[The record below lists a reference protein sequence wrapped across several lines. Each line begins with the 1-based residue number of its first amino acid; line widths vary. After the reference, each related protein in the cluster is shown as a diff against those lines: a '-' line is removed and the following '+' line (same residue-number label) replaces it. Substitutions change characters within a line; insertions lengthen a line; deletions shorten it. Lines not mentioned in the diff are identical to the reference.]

1 MSFASIL
8 GTLLIRPLQLV
19 FEVIFTIANRV
30 VGDPG
35 LSIIALSLAMNF
47 LVLPLYR
54 RADAMQEEERDMELR
69 LHDGVSHI
77 KKTFRGDERMMILQT
92 YYRQNNYKPTYVLR
106 GATSLFLEIPFFIAA
121 YRFLSGLQLLHG
133 VSFGPIADLGR
144 PDGLLTIAGYTV
156 NVLPIIMTLINLI
169 SCVIFTK
176 GSLLKTKIQLYSM
189 AVFFLFFLYTSPAG
203 LVFYWT
209 LNNAFSLVK
218 TIFYKLKHA
227 DIILRIMASV
237 AGIAAAV
244 YGIGFYHMPTLRRT
258 AFFIAG
264 ALLLQLPLL
273 TKLIRRAKKNP
284 KDRKAQPNRA
294 LFITCAIFMAVL
306 TGAVIPSTMIKA
318 SPQEFVDL
326 TLFCHPTWYVVS
338 AFCFAVGT
346 FVIWMGIFYWLAKPS
361 SKVWFDRAMLVL
373 CGAST
378 VNYMFFGRDLGNLGA
393 NLKYDEG
400 LNFDLSDQLINLAV
414 LCAVA
419 ALLIFLAIKLR
430 RHMTMIVAAGVAA
443 FMCMS
448 GVNLAGIASSVSA
461 LQSANAA
468 ADEMPEFTMS
478 RKGKNVIV
486 LMLDRGMGA
495 YMPYIFNEKPELKE
509 QFAGFTVYSNTISFG
524 KKTNFASPA
533 LFGGYEYTP
542 AKLNSR
548 SDMSLMEKQNESL
561 KVMPVLFDQNGYN
574 STVFDPTYAGYQ
586 WIPDLSIY
594 DDHPTIH
601 KYITKGKFT
610 DPDLKRE
617 AIENNKRN
625 FFCFGITKAAP
636 LFCQMTLYYY
646 GNYNKGDL
654 GKTESYVG
662 QTVED
667 SYKSTGLSRE
677 FMEPY
682 NVLASLSNITK
693 ISTEESNNFLM
704 MTNDTTH
711 EPMMLSE
718 PDYTPSDTVDNTEY
732 EASHSDRFTLDG
744 RTLKME
750 SSVDFIHY
758 QANMASLLR
767 LGEWFDYMRDCGVWN
782 NTRIIIVSD
791 HGHSMEQLEELI
803 NPDGFNVM
811 NVYPL
816 LMVKDFGATEFS
828 FSDEFMTNAD
838 VPTLATDG
846 VIDNPTNP
854 FTGNAIN
861 SADKTLHD
869 QYIFLSDIWNTSEN
883 DGNTFRP
890 GKWYTVHDNIW
901 DSSNWQLISEDAVLT
916 EEK

>member
-8 GTLLIRPLQLV
+8 GTLFIRPLQLV

-133 VSFGPIADLGR
+133 VSFGPIADLGL

-156 NVLPIIMTLINLI
+156 NVLPIIMTLINLV

-176 GSLLKTKIQLYSM
+176 GALLKTKIQLYSM

-244 YGIGFYHMPTLRRT
+244 YGIGFYHTPTLRRT

-264 ALLLQLPLL
+264 AVALQIPLAA
-273 TKLIRRAKKNP
+273 KLIGNIRKNTKTREP
-284 KDRKAQPNRA
+284 QPCRG
-294 LFITCAIFMAVL
+294 LFIACAIYMAVL
-306 TGAVIPSTMIKA
+306 TGAVIPSTVIKA

-361 SKVWFDRAMLVL
+361 SKVVFDRAMLVL
-373 CGAST
+373 CGAAT
-378 VNYMFFGRDLGNLGA
+378 VNYMFFGRNLGNLGA
-393 NLKYDEG
+393 NLKYDNG

-414 LCAVA
+414 ICAVA
-419 ALLIFLAIKLR
+419 ALLIFLAVKLR
-430 RHMTMIVAAGVAA
+430 RHMATIVAAGVAA

-448 GVNLAGIASSVSA
+448 GVNIAGIASSVSD
-461 LQSANAA
+461 LQNASAA

-478 RKGKNVIV
+478 RSGKNVIV
-486 LMLDRGMGA
+486 VMLDRAMGPYVP
-495 YMPYIFNEKPELKE
+495 YMFNEKPELKE
-509 QFAGFTVYSNTISFG
+509 QFAGFTVYSNVVSFG

-533 LFGGYEYTP
+533 LFGGYDYTP

-548 SDMSLMEKQNESL
+548 ADEPLAEKQNESL
-561 KVMPVLFDQNGYN
+561 KVMPVLFDRNGFN

-594 DDHPTIH
+594 DDYPTIH

-617 AIENNKRN
+617 SIENSKRD
-625 FFCFGITKAAP
+625 FFCFGVMKAAP
-636 LFCQMTLYYY
+636 LFCQMTLYDY
-646 GNYNKGDL
+646 GNYNRGDH
-654 GKTESYVG
+654 GKTESYEG
-662 QTVED
+662 QTVMNA
-667 SYKSTGLSRE
+667 YTSTGLSRE

-682 NVLASLSNITK
+682 NVLASLPNITK
-693 ISTEESNNFLM
+693 ISAEESNNFLM

-711 EPMMLSE
+711 EPMMLQE
-718 PDYTPSDTVDNTEY
+718 PDYIPSAAVDNTEY
-732 EASHSDRFTLDG
+732 EAAHSDRFTLDG
-744 RTLKME
+744 RTLKVE
-750 SSVDFIHY
+750 SGVEFIHY
-758 QANMASLLR
+758 QSNMASMLR
-767 LGEWFDYMRDCGVWN
+767 LGEWFDYMRECGVWD
-782 NTRIIIVSD
+782 NTRVIIVSD
-791 HGHSMEQLEELI
+791 HGHTMGQLEDLI
-803 NPDGFNVM
+803 FSDGFDVM
-811 NVYPL
+811 DVYPL
-816 LMVKDFGATEFS
+816 LMVKDFGATEFTY
-828 FSDEFMTNAD
+828 SDEFMTNAD

-846 VIDNPTNP
+846 VIDNPVNP

-861 SADKTLHD
+861 SSDKTLHD
-869 QYIFLSDIWNTSEN
+869 QYIFMSDIWSTSEN
-883 DGNTFRP
+883 NGNTFRP
-890 GKWYTVHDNIW
+890 GTWYTVHDDIR
-901 DSSNWQLISEDAVLT
+901 DSSNWKLVCEDAVLT